1 MRRPRFARRVLE
13 LIQARGVGVTAI
25 GRSRWALS
33 VSRGTLRLIVAED
46 RKKSQPFPLVVTL
59 DRSAGEQ
66 QP

>member
-33 VSRGTLRLIVAED
+33 VSRGTIRLIVADD
-46 RKKSQPFPLVVTL
+46 RTKSQPFPLVVTL
-59 DRSAGEQ
+59 EHSGGDPQA
-66 QP
+66 

>member
-13 LIQARGVGVTAI
+13 MLEARGVGVTAI

-33 VSRGTLRLIVAED
+33 VSRGTIRLIVADD
-46 RKKSQPFPLVVTL
+46 RTKAQPFPLVVTL
-59 DRSAGEQ
+59 DRSGGGS